1 MKTSLTFSNTFSCS
15 YATENPYVEKGF
27 LSWQYS
33 AIWGS
38 VFRKEGRSQCQN
50 PAGETHLHL
59 SNGQLVPHSP
69 IIAVLVQLP
78 SLI

>member
-1 MKTSLTFSNTFSCS
+1 MWKKDSYLGHIQPFGVLFSERR
-15 YATENPYVEKGF
+15 AGVK
-27 LSWQYS
+27 
-33 AIWGS
+33 
-38 VFRKEGRSQCQN
+38 CQN